1 MKRSIILAVSIFVLS
16 LAVPASADQISFI
29 WDTSTGETLQ
39 GVDGNTS
46 GWSNGGSNLVNLGT
60 SNWSLLGGTAGV
72 VADDGKIL
80 TQQGPRGLG
89 IAGGDDW
96 EIDSYNGVEK
106 LAINFNQPTYLNS
119 FEVRSL
125 FYEDGH
131 NEKGAASFFLG
142 DNNIF
147 TQQLVGVENLNTPGA
162 KGIADYSYAQPYLI
176 DKIVFDVPTGHQYTS
191 WSEFD
196 VAKLDVTSVPEPV
209 STVLFLTGIVP
220 FAVRKLRRK

>member
-1 MKRSIILAVSIFVLS
+1 MKRLIILAVSIFALS

-106 LAINFNQPTYLNS
+106 LEINFNQPTYLNS

-125 FYEDGH
+125 FHENGH
-131 NEKGAASFFLG
+131 NEEGEASFLLG
-142 DNNIF
+142 GNNIF
-147 TQQLVGVENLNTPGA
+147 TQHLVGVENLATPGTN
-162 KGIADYSYAQPYLI
+162 GVVDYSYAQPYLI
-176 DKIVFDVPTGHQYTS
+176 DKIVFDVPAGQSYTS

-196 VAKLDVTSVPEPV
+196 VAKLNVTAVPEPV

-220 FAVRKLRRK
+220 LAVRKLRRK